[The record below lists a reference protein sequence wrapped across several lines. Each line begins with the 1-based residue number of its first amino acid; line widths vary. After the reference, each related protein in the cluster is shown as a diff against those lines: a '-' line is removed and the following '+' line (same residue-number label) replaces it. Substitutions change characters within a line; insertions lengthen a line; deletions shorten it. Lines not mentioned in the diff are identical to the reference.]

1 MFFGKLPKVMLLREL
16 NNHRVISFPV
26 KKNKIMVIKV
36 KLSINMFLFGV
47 RWSFSWPIWCSLEF
61 YDRPEFAVVVF
72 PIVSHYFQLQPLN
85 LDRTLQINCTVK

>member
-36 KLSINMFLFGV
+36 KLSINMFYLVFVGVFLGLFGV
-47 RWSFSWPIWCSLEF
+47 RWNFMIDP
-61 YDRPEFAVVVF
+61 
-72 PIVSHYFQLQPLN
+72 N
-85 LDRTLQINCTVK
+85 LLLLFFL